1 MHEVYYDNLKIYK
14 EATTL
19 PGARIGNPIV
29 ANELLD
35 MVRTAG
41 AVVTSTIALISII
54 LVAAKAP
61 AVPPGTGVPFKLMD
75 IEVKAPITSAV
86 KDTR

>member
-1 MHEVYYDNLKIYK
+1 
-14 EATTL
+14 
-19 PGARIGNPIV
+19 
-29 ANELLD
+29 

-41 AVVTSTIALISII
+41 TVPTSTIAEISII
-54 LVAAKAP
+54 LVAANAP
-61 AVPPGTGVPFKLMD
+61 AVPPGTGTPFKLMD